1 MKLHVWNWRAGEEPL
16 TRGRNEG
23 YHVLVLVLVG
33 LQDAGGAVDSG
44 SCMAMM
50 LGIIKPQP
58 NPPSQGQY
66 GSVTSPP
73 SDTQAHTGTEGQRE
87 TFRRLVTEQ
96 STVFTIAKSLWIAIL
111 EVKLC
116 PLWSHFGRF
125 LKLLKAFRGARALGT
140 ELGKRPPAPVWRWV
154 NDGMPCT
161 ARPGHRG

>member
-1 MKLHVWNWRAGEEPL
+1 MKGPTCLCHYRWDFRAQAEL
-16 TRGRNEG
+16 LSVGR
-23 YHVLVLVLVG
+23 
-33 LQDAGGAVDSG
+33 AV
-44 SCMAMM
+44 AKM
-50 LGIIKPQP
+50 LGKIKPQP

-66 GSVTSPP
+66 CSVTSPP
-73 SDTQAHTGTEGQRE
+73 SDTHAHAHAHTRTEGPRE

-111 EVKLC
+111 EVKLY

-140 ELGKRPPAPVWRWV
+140 ELEKRPPAPVWRWV
-154 NDGMPCT
+154 NDGVPCA

>member
-1 MKLHVWNWRAGEEPL
+1 MKDTTCLCDYRWDFGAQAELLSVGRA
-16 TRGRNEG
+16 
-23 YHVLVLVLVG
+23 
-33 LQDAGGAVDSG
+33 
-44 SCMAMM
+44 MAKM

-58 NPPSQGQY
+58 DPPSQGRY

-73 SDTQAHTGTEGQRE
+73 SDAHARTHTCTEGPRE

-96 STVFTIAKSLWIAIL
+96 STVFTTAKSLWIAIL
-111 EVKLC
+111 EVKLY

-140 ELGKRPPAPVWRWV
+140 ELEKRPPAPVWRWV
-154 NDGMPCT
+154 NDGAPCA